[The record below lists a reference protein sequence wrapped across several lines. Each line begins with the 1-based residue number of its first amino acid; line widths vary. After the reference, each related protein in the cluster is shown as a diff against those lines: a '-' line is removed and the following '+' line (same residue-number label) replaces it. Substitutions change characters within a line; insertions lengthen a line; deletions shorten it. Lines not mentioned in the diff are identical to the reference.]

1 MLACR
6 CLFGFDRYLQTPT
19 PGGPEFEGLVAA
31 VHARQEGAVGAF
43 IAELRRRQ
51 VPDTIRSAVLEPD
64 HALCKRLD
72 DLMIDLAGNY
82 VHDKK

>member
-1 MLACR
+1 M
-6 CLFGFDRYLQTPT
+6 
-19 PGGPEFEGLVAA
+19 AA

-82 VHDKK
+82 VHGKNEPLQFRMTVTFWRARNVAI